1 MEKQSSAVEMIEKN
15 VKHWWVPLVIG
26 ILFVLMGFYVFAN
39 PVESYVALAMFFA
52 AIMLVSGSF
61 QLAFSI
67 FNREKIQGWGW
78 QLTMGVI
85 ETFIGFILL
94 FNIGLTLAI
103 LPFYVG
109 FWLMFRS
116 FMLIGFSF
124 DMKTHEVTNWGW
136 VLAYGMLILIFSWA
150 IIIHPVIGG
159 LTIIIWTGTAF
170 IISGIVH
177 VALSFKLKNIDKKL
191 IK

>member
-1 MEKQSSAVEMIEKN
+1 MENLVPTAKKIQEN
-15 VKHWWVPLVIG
+15 VKHWWVLLLMG
-26 ILFVLMGFYVFAN
+26 ILFILMGFYVLAN

-52 AIMLVSGSF
+52 AVMLISGIF
-61 QLAFSI
+61 QLFFSI
-67 FNREKIQGWGW
+67 FNREKIEGWGW
-78 QLTMGVI
+78 QLTMGI
-85 ETFIGFILL
+85 METLIGLVLF

-109 FWLMFRS
+109 FWLMFRA
-116 FMLIGFSF
+116 FTLIGFSF
-124 DMKTHEVTNWGW
+124 EMKSHEVLNWGW
-136 VLAYGMLILIFSWA
+136 YLTYGILLGIFSWF

-159 LTIIIWTGTAF
+159 ITIIIWTGTAF

-177 VALSFKLKNIDKKL
+177 TALSFKLKNMDKKL